1 MAYRCLECGHIF
13 ENGEQATWYEHHPYG
28 MGTASEEFSGCPLCK
43 GNFEETKQCK
53 ICGGEFLE
61 NELLGDCVCE
71 DCVKEHKRD
80 LKTCY
85 AISETAEKQ
94 EIKINALLASA
105 FDITEI
111 EEILYQQLE
120 SVGNNNDFS
129 SFINED
135 KDWFAEKLAEEVSK

>member
-1 MAYRCLECGHIF
+1 LED
-13 ENGEQATWYEHHPYG
+13 
-28 MGTASEEFSGCPLCK
+28 
-43 GNFEETKQCK
+43 
-53 ICGGEFLE
+53 
-61 NELLGDCVCE
+61 ELLGGCVCE
-71 DCVKEHKRD
+71 DCVEEHKRD

-85 AISETAEKQ
+85 AISETTEKE

-129 SFINED
+129 AFINED
-135 KDWFAEKLAEEVSK
+135 KHWFAEKLAEEVSK